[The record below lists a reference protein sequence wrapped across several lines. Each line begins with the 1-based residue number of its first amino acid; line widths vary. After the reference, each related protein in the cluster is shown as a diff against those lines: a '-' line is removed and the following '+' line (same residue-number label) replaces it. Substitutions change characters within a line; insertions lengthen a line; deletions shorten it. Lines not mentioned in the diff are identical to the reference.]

1 MDYEQLEKQLKN
13 LDIGVFMNF
22 VGVSYPL
29 PQKLHDLD
37 KMYENLSWEHI
48 NVNLMSATNL
58 SRIILPGTFLAIK
71 TTFVDIILTLVS
83 LK

>member
-1 MDYEQLEKQLKN
+1 
-13 LDIGVFMNF
+13 MNF

-37 KMYENLSWEHI
+37 KVYENLSWEHI

-58 SRIILPGTFLAIK
+58 SRLILPGTKSAIL
-71 TTFVDIILTLVS
+71 IEN
-83 LK
+83 